1 MSVDNVINQMNQ
13 FTHTAGVVQG
23 AAEAMVPAVYA
34 VDNAAHQV
42 AGVFTGADNY
52 QPSTYTQSMGLPPA
66 GPQVGLV
73 GSLLSGG
80 ITGAVMHRSVAD
92 ALRSFKD
99 GIGSGLKNTTLSG
112 LKSGLIGAGVM
123 GAVSGVRNF
132 AAASRGEITQAEATG
147 NVAADTVGGILA
159 GTGAGFSAGAAHM
172 LLSKMLPGG
181 GLITTI
187 GAVVAG
193 AAGATG
199 ANLLYQNSQLRNGI
213 ASGVRDAVGGTAS
226 TQAYSPAPQAY
237 YGY

>member
-1 MSVDNVINQMNQ
+1 MSVDSVINQMNQ

-34 VDNAAHQV
+34 VDHAAQQV
-42 AGVFTGADNY
+42 ANVFTGNDSY
-52 QPSTYTQSMGLPPA
+52 QPSPYASTVSISTT

-99 GIGSGLKNTTLSG
+99 GIGTGLKNTTLSG
-112 LKSGLIGAGVM
+112 LKSGLMGAGIM
-123 GAVSGVRNF
+123 GAVSGIRNF
-132 AAASRGEITQAEATG
+132 AAASRGEITQAEASG

-159 GTGAGFSAGAAHM
+159 GAGAGFSAGTTHM
-172 LLSKMLPGG
+172 LLSKLIPGG
-181 GLITTI
+181 GLVTTI
-187 GAVVAG
+187 GAAVAG

-199 ANLLYQNSQLRNGI
+199 INFLYQNSSLRSTI

-226 TQAYSPAPQAY
+226 TQAYGVAPQAH

>member
-42 AGVFTGADNY
+42 ASVFNGTDHY
-52 QPSTYTQSMGLPPA
+52 QPSVYTQNVSLPPA

-80 ITGAVMHRSVAD
+80 VTGVVMHRSVAD

-132 AAASRGEITQAEATG
+132 AAVSRGEITQAEASG

-159 GTGAGFSAGAAHM
+159 GAGAGFTAGTTHM
-172 LLSKMLPGG
+172 LLSKMIPGG

-187 GAVVAG
+187 GAAVAG

-199 ANLLYQNSQLRNGI
+199 ANFLYQNSQLRNNI

-226 TQAYSPAPQAY
+226 TQAYGPTPQAY
-237 YGY
+237 GY